1 MSIQINYNHSEI
13 ALSNKQSLTQKWY
26 FIQNFIC
33 TYIPCQDH
41 KFQSCQSKIYPAPE
55 IIWHICV
62 KKPIS
67 RNGTTLSIYK
77 KKNSNNLHSINDE
90 NNTNDENEDI
100 SDEDEEIPESPMFH
114 TDGADMLQDMLQN
127 SFY

>member
-1 MSIQINYNHSEI
+1 MAYMCKDTNFKEWYNFKHIQE
-13 ALSNKQSLTQKWY
+13 
-26 FIQNFIC
+26 
-33 TYIPCQDH
+33 
-41 KFQSCQSKIYPAPE
+41 
-55 IIWHICV
+55 
-62 KKPIS
+62 
-67 RNGTTLSIYK
+67 
-77 KKNSNNLHSINDE
+77 KNSNNLNSINDE